1 MDTIISPALFAF
13 AWLVGMIGTMELGRR
28 FGTRQLTKDPNREM
42 SKMDMMGGA
51 VFALCGLLMAFT
63 LSGGAS
69 RFDERRMLIAE
80 EANDIGTA
88 YLRLDLLPDST
99 QPALRVLFHDYLD
112 ARIGAYNKLPDLTA
126 VFAEIKRSERI
137 QLDIW
142 SHSIAATQS
151 PGAHI
156 DAAKLL
162 LPAINEMIDITTTRL
177 MAARIH
183 PPVILYILLFI
194 LGLGCSLVSGIR
206 MAGGRGRSWLHIF
219 VFAVIMSACAYVILA
234 LEYPRLSFINLGEYD
249 QVLLDLRESM
259 K

>member
-1 MDTIISPALFAF
+1 MDTIISPSFFAL
-13 AWLVGMIGTMELGRR
+13 AWLVGMIATMELGRR
-28 FGTRQLTKDPNREM
+28 FGIRQLAKDPKREM
-42 SKMDMMGGA
+42 AGMDMMGGA
-51 VFALCGLLMAFT
+51 VFALFGLLIAFT

-69 RFDERRMLIAE
+69 RYDERRMLIAE

-88 YLRLDLLPDST
+88 YLRIDLLPDST
-99 QPALRVLFHDYLD
+99 QPALRMLFRNYLD
-112 ARIGAYNKLPDLTA
+112 ARIGAYNRLPDIAA
-126 VFAEIKRSERI
+126 VLAEIKNSEAI

-142 SHSIAATQS
+142 SRSIIATKN
-151 PGAHI
+151 PGGHP

-183 PPVILYILLFI
+183 PPPTMYILLFV
-194 LGLGCSLVSGIR
+194 LGLGSSLVAGIR
-206 MAGGRGRSWLHIF
+206 MAGGKGRSWLHILI
-219 VFAVIMSACAYVILA
+219 FAVVMSACSYVILG

-249 QVLLDLRESM
+249 KVLIDLRESM